1 MVAVDTNIVRGI
13 MGSVALLLVY
23 GYSFWRIFKRNPD
36 NKVIECGSITLMVF
50 VVMAAL
56 FKIPNF
62 PVWILALLGLLVVLL
77 GLLTMCFLV
86 QQGYRALRRR
96 PFLVRKARRSW
107 ERIASRGDRPS
118 HPIWLTPLPEK

>member
-96 PFLVRKARRSW
+96 
-107 ERIASRGDRPS
+107 
-118 HPIWLTPLPEK
+118 HTQ